1 MTRTLIATTAFAAW
15 VGYSVAAYAHAH
27 LVSSIPPAD
36 SISSPAPADVSIDY
50 TEGVEPAFSSIEV
63 QDASGARV
71 DTGHV
76 HTQPDNNRRLIVE
89 LKPLPPG
96 IYKVIWH
103 ATAVDT
109 HKTTGTFAFTV
120 AH

>member
-1 MTRTLIATTAFAAW
+1 MTRTLMTTTTLAVW
-15 VGYSVAAYAHAH
+15 LSYSVAAYAHAH
-27 LVSSIPPAD
+27 LVSSTPSAD
-36 SISSPAPADVSIDY
+36 STALSAPTEVAIDY
-50 TEGVEPAFSSIEV
+50 TEGVEPLFSSIEV

-76 HTQPDNNRRLIVE
+76 HTLPDNNQRLIVG
-89 LKPLPPG
+89 LKPLKPG
-96 IYKVIWH
+96 AYEVTWH

-109 HKTTGTFAFTV
+109 HKTAGSFAFTV